1 MYRNLHQLSP
11 MEQLLGK
18 PKSKSV
24 IRHRSPVGLSVNLTR
39 TLQKSLYL
47 GLYEYPAHAPI
58 VSTLYRDDT
67 CQGRSLGSRGTSSSL
82 TCDFVRDVRILQGEF
97 IGHIFNSE
105 HGLISEPSSQGRM
118 LLLTNKRV
126 IAFGKKANIRETV
139 IVPLKEIKIVAV
151 TVGKRTKGSLLQ
163 GGMMMVA
170 AVLLYVILAYWL
182 TGRIDGPQVPIV
194 RMDLVA
200 FIAFLAVLVGVAV
213 LAQMYFTKPD
223 GEVMFQGDGF
233 KFTFSFRGDASEK
246 DMYVVVNAAFSAR
259 QLMVG

>member
-1 MYRNLHQLSP
+1 MGQP
-11 MEQLLGK
+11 LGK

-24 IRHRSPVGLSVNLTR
+24 IRYRIPVGLSVNLTR
-39 TLQKSLYL
+39 TLQKNLYL

-58 VSTLYRDDT
+58 VPTLYHDDT
-67 CQGRSLGSRGTSSSL
+67 DRTHFLGSIRTASSL
-82 TCDFVRDVRILQGEF
+82 TCDFVRDVRILRGEF

-118 LLLTNKRV
+118 LLLTNQRV
-126 IAFGKKANIRETV
+126 IAFGKRANIRDTV

-151 TVGKRTKGSLLQ
+151 TVGKRTKGTLFQ
-163 GGMMMVA
+163 GGIMMVA

-213 LAQMYFTKPD
+213 LAQMYFAKPD
-223 GEVMFQGDGF
+223 GEVMFQGDGV
-233 KFTFSFRGDASEK
+233 KVTFSFRGDTSEK
-246 DMYVVVNAAFSAR
+246 EMYVLVNAAFSAR
-259 QLMVG
+259 QGIVG